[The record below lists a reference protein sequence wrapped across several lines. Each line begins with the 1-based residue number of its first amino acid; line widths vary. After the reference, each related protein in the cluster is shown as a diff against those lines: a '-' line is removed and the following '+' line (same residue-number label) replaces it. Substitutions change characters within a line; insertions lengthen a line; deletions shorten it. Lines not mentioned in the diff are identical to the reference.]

1 MKGTFFVAGFATNP
15 APLLRLGIP
24 TLLVISCSIENMS
37 VELLRLNSGTSDQ
50 NSRAVES
57 TARSIMST
65 HFADLSIHF
74 DVNRASRFSI
84 VLVPRDDDS
93 ASDYEADTGETLYDS
108 LDALKTKLMTDD
120 NISSYVN
127 LSTMLDLT
135 DSEEESD
142 DGSDIDQHIQSRDW
156 RFTPGG
162 TFVPTQR
169 VRGDSSTPQPAAAY
183 QYGRDTGNT
192 TGLFGR
198 SGTTVVTQR
207 RPARGQFVLTPY
219 RMDASSDDDEQFS
232 NAAETVG
239 PFTPRD
245 LYDMTVMNNLALQ
258 RDDSDDSDDSFSD
271 AQDDSDDSDDSFS
284 DAQSS
289 DDDESMDD
297 ARDTVGNYEI
307 KDHYDLTAFNRAVDN
322 AEMRTIAGEPET
334 TEQRDLAKRIAK
346 AIAGTSSFTKTDTL
360 DKNGKPKPLSE
371 LMRMARVTS
380 LWPVLSELQKDQYM
394 QTTGVLAHDR
404 HYIARNVQFGAPI
417 RKKRPFVINAQGQ
430 KIQV

>member
-1 MKGTFFVAGFATNP
+1 
-15 APLLRLGIP
+15 
-24 TLLVISCSIENMS
+24 MS

-65 HFADLSIHF
+65 YFSDLSIHF

-93 ASDYEADTGETLYDS
+93 VSDFEADTGETLDDS
-108 LDALKTKLMTDD
+108 LDALKSKLMTDD
-120 NISSYVN
+120 NISSYVH

-156 RFTPGG
+156 RFTPSG

-169 VRGDSSTPQPAAAY
+169 VRGDSPTPQPAAAY
-183 QYGRDTGNT
+183 QYGRDTGHT
-192 TGLFGR
+192 AGLFGR
-198 SGTTVVTQR
+198 SGTTVVSQR
-207 RPARGQFVLTPY
+207 RPAQGQFVLTPY
-219 RMDASSDDDEQFS
+219 RMDASSDDDEPFS

-289 DDDESMDD
+289 DDDESMED
-297 ARDTVGNYEI
+297 ARDTVGNYQI
-307 KDHYDLTAFNRAVDN
+307 TDHYDLAVLNRALDN
-322 AEMRTIAGEPET
+322 AEMRTTAGEPET
-334 TEQRDLAKRIAK
+334 TEQRDLAKQIAK
-346 AIAGTSSFTKTDTL
+346 AIAGTSSFTKQDTL
-360 DKNGKPKPLSE
+360 DKNGRPKPLSE

-380 LWPVLSELQKDQYM
+380 LWPVLSDLQKDQYM
-394 QTTGVLAHDR
+394 ETTGVLANDR
-404 HYIARNVQFGAPI
+404 HYIARNVLIGAPI
-417 RKKRPFVINAQGQ
+417 RKKRPFVINAQGK

>member
-1 MKGTFFVAGFATNP
+1 
-15 APLLRLGIP
+15 
-24 TLLVISCSIENMS
+24 MS
-37 VELLRLNSGTSDQ
+37 VELLRLNIGTSDT

-57 TARSIMST
+57 TARSIMRT

-74 DVNRASRFSI
+74 DVNRSSKYSI
-84 VLVPRDDDS
+84 VLVPRDNDS
-93 ASDYEADTGETLYDS
+93 ASDYEADTGETVYDS
-108 LDALKTKLMTDD
+108 LDALKNKLIADD
-120 NISSYVN
+120 NISLYVN
-127 LSTMLDLT
+127 LATMLDLT

-142 DGSDIDQHIQSRDW
+142 DGSDIEQHIQSHNQ
-156 RFTPGG
+156 RFTHSG
-162 TFVPTQR
+162 TFLPTQAA
-169 VRGDSSTPQPAAAY
+169 SSTPPPAAAD
-183 QYGRDTGNT
+183 QYDRDTGY

-198 SGTTVVTQR
+198 PGTTVVSQR
-207 RPARGQFVLTPY
+207 RPDEGPFAVTPFQ
-219 RMDASSDDDEQFS
+219 MDASSDDDEPFS

-239 PFTPRD
+239 SFTPRD
-245 LYDMTVMNNLALQ
+245 LYDMTVMNNALALR
-258 RDDSDDSDDSFSD
+258 RDDSDDSGDSFAD
-271 AQDDSDDSDDSFS
+271 AQDDAGDSDGSFA

-297 ARDTVGNYEI
+297 ARDTVGNYQI

-322 AEMRTIAGEPET
+322 AEMRTTAGEPET

-346 AIAGTSSFTKTDTL
+346 AIAGTSSFTTADTL

-430 KIQV
+430 KIVV

>member
-1 MKGTFFVAGFATNP
+1 
-15 APLLRLGIP
+15 
-24 TLLVISCSIENMS
+24 MS
-37 VELLRLNSGTSDQ
+37 VELLRLRRGISEQ
-50 NSRAVES
+50 NSRAIERKV
-57 TARSIMST
+57 RSIMST

-74 DVNRASRFSI
+74 DVNRATKYI
-84 VLVPRDDDS
+84 IELVPREDDS
-93 ASDYEADTGETLYDS
+93 VEDFEADTGGTWYNS
-108 LDALKTKLMTDD
+108 LEALKTRLTASKT
-120 NISSYVN
+120 ISSYVDMA
-127 LSTMLDLT
+127 TMLGLTDSEEGQTDSEEDLN

-142 DGSDIDQHIQSRDW
+142 DGL
-156 RFTPGG
+156 
-162 TFVPTQR
+162 FVPEWTQAA
-169 VRGDSSTPQPAAAY
+169 SSTPPPAAAD
-183 QYGRDTGNT
+183 QYDRDTGY

-198 SGTTVVTQR
+198 PGTTVVSQR
-207 RPARGQFVLTPY
+207 RPDEGPFAVTPFQ
-219 RMDASSDDDEQFS
+219 MDASSDDDEPFS

-239 PFTPRD
+239 SFTPRD
-245 LYDMTVMNNLALQ
+245 LYDMTVMNNALALR
-258 RDDSDDSDDSFSD
+258 RDDSDDSGDSFAD
-271 AQDDSDDSDDSFS
+271 AQDDAGDSDGSFA

-297 ARDTVGNYEI
+297 ARDTVGNYQI

-322 AEMRTIAGEPET
+322 AEMRTTAGEPET

-346 AIAGTSSFTKTDTL
+346 AIAGTSSFTTADTL

-430 KIQV
+430 KIVV

>member
-1 MKGTFFVAGFATNP
+1 MSVQ
-15 APLLRLGIP
+15 LLRL
-24 TLLVISCSIENMS
+24 
-37 VELLRLNSGTSDQ
+37 RRGTSEQ
-50 NSRAVES
+50 NSRAIES
-57 TARSIMST
+57 KVRSIMST

-74 DVNRASRFSI
+74 DVNSATKYI
-84 VLVPRDDDS
+84 IELVPREDDS
-93 ASDYEADTGETLYDS
+93 VSDFEANTGETF
-108 LDALKTKLMTDD
+108 LDRLEALKTRLIADMY
-120 NISSYVN
+120 ISYYADM
-127 LSTMLDLT
+127 STVLDLDS

-142 DGSDIDQHIQSRDW
+142 DGL
-156 RFTPGG
+156 
-162 TFVPTQR
+162 FVPEWTQAA
-169 VRGDSSTPQPAAAY
+169 SSTPPPAAAD
-183 QYGRDTGNT
+183 QYDRDTGY

-198 SGTTVVTQR
+198 PGTTVVSQR
-207 RPARGQFVLTPY
+207 RPDEGPFAVTPFQ
-219 RMDASSDDDEQFS
+219 MDASSDDDESFS

-239 PFTPRD
+239 SFTPRD
-245 LYDMTVMNNLALQ
+245 LYDMTVMNNALAL
-258 RDDSDDSDDSFSD
+258 RRNDSDDSGDSFAD
-271 AQDDSDDSDDSFS
+271 AQDDAGDSDGSFA

-297 ARDTVGNYEI
+297 ARDTVGNYQI

-322 AEMRTIAGEPET
+322 AEMRTTAGEPET

-346 AIAGTSSFTKTDTL
+346 AIAGTSSFTTADTL

-430 KIQV
+430 KIVV

>member
-1 MKGTFFVAGFATNP
+1 
-15 APLLRLGIP
+15 
-24 TLLVISCSIENMS
+24 
-37 VELLRLNSGTSDQ
+37 
-50 NSRAVES
+50 
-57 TARSIMST
+57 MST

-74 DVNRASRFSI
+74 DVNSATKYI
-84 VLVPRDDDS
+84 IELVPREDDS
-93 ASDYEADTGETLYDS
+93 VSDFEANTGETF
-108 LDALKTKLMTDD
+108 LDRLEALKTRLIADMY
-120 NISSYVN
+120 ISYYADM
-127 LSTMLDLT
+127 STVLDLDS

-142 DGSDIDQHIQSRDW
+142 DGL
-156 RFTPGG
+156 
-162 TFVPTQR
+162 FVPEWTQAA
-169 VRGDSSTPQPAAAY
+169 SSTPQPAAAY

-192 TGLFGR
+192 AGLFGR
-198 SGTTVVTQR
+198 PGTTVVSQR
-207 RPARGQFVLTPY
+207 RPGEGPFAVTPFQ
-219 RMDASSDDDEQFS
+219 MDASSDDDEPFS

-239 PFTPRD
+239 SFTPRD
-245 LYDMTVMNNLALQ
+245 FYDMTVMNNALALR
-258 RDDSDDSDDSFSD
+258 RDDSDDSDDSYKD
-271 AQDDSDDSDDSFS
+271 AQDDACDSDDSS
-284 DAQSS
+284 ADAQSS

-322 AEMRTIAGEPET
+322 AEMRTTAGEPET

-346 AIAGTSSFTKTDTL
+346 AIAGTSSFTKADTL

-380 LWPVLSELQKDQYM
+380 LWPVLSELQKYQYM

-430 KIQV
+430 KIVV